1 MKSKHKSKKGST
13 PRTRTKIRT
22 SIMELMQELANLTH
36 DDNLAVGVMK
46 SIFGSY
52 RVRLAGAPVA
62 LRLEGAADM
71 PRVFR
76 KRNGGISLR
85 FD

>member
-1 MKSKHKSKKGST
+1 MKSKHNSKKGLA
-13 PRTRTKIRT
+13 PQKRTKIRT
-22 SIMELMQELANLTH
+22 SVMELMQELANLTH

-52 RVRLAGAPVA
+52 KVRLARAPVA
-62 LRLEGAADM
+62 LRLEGAADT

-76 KRNGGISLR
+76 KRNGAISLR
-85 FD
+85 LV